1 MRRLAP
7 PALILLPRKRRS
19 IWGAIGSMWRQDEN
33 QNVAE
38 IGTLGC
44 GAYYVV
50 LLLAPYRRFFMSTLS

>member
-19 IWGAIGSMWRQDEN
+19 IREAIGSMWRQDDN
-33 QNVAE
+33 QNVPE

-44 GAYYVV
+44 GAYDVV
-50 LLLAPYRRFFMSTLS
+50 LLLASYQRFS